1 MNDSMRREFLKKL
14 LFAPLLTGSASSKSY
29 ALSSPESKAPAY
41 SSEIESKMREAYK
54 NWMHKFGQRPEE
66 FINGLKQTT
75 MTRKSVSQLSK
86 QEFKAGDTI
95 DLNEILL
102 GKTEAAIILNA
113 YFS

>member
-14 LFAPLLTGSASSKSY
+14 LFASLLTGSASSKSY
-29 ALSSPESKAPAY
+29 ALSSPENRLPVY

-54 NWMHKFGQRPEE
+54 NWAHKFGQRPEA
-66 FINGLKQTT
+66 FLNGLKQTT
-75 MTRKSVSQLSK
+75 MTRESIFHLSK
-86 QEFKAGDTI
+86 QEFKVGDTI
-95 DLNEILL
+95 GLNEILL